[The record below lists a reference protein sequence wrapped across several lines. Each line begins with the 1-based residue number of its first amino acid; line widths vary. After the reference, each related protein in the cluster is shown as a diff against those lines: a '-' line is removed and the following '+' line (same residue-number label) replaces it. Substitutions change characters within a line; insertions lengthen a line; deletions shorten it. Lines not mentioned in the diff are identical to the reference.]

1 MQKNFPR
8 NFKFVDTSLRLLRIE
23 CKGKMRFETIDLN
36 YYPNLEEI
44 TYYLNGDSTN
54 NNKYL
59 RVPIIE
65 TINRHSNNFRVVKLN
80 HA

>member
-1 MQKNFPR
+1 
-8 NFKFVDTSLRLLRIE
+8 
-23 CKGKMRFETIDLN
+23 MRFETIDLN

-44 TYYLNGDSTN
+44 TYYLNGDSSN
-54 NNKYL
+54 NHKYL

-65 TINRHSNNFRVVKLN
+65 AVNRYSHIFRVVKLN